1 MVYKINYFI
10 FVFLRNEMSTYTPL
24 IILAMV
30 FSVGL
35 HAQTTHVSGR
45 VTDARKRPMQGV
57 SISILDTYDGVTT
70 DSSGS
75 FRFSTTESGKWQ
87 IVVSFT
93 GFKDWAQEIELK
105 GTEVVVAVELREKA
119 DELTAVV
126 ITAGSFE
133 ASDEKRITVLKPLD
147 IVTTASANADVASA
161 LRTLPGTQQVG
172 ESAELFVRGGEG
184 YETKQFIDGMVVAN
198 PFFSTSPDLASRG
211 RFSPFLFKGTVFST
225 GGYSALYGQA
235 LSSALL
241 LESID
246 LPDRSEASASI
257 SPIFGSGQYQHL
269 AKNKKSSFGASAGY
283 TNLGLYFNLVKQR
296 PDFFKVPEVWNA
308 DVNFRIKTSSTGM
321 LKMYAAFT
329 QNRIGVRNADMDR
342 PDLKN
347 AFTVGNDNLYT
358 NMSYRDRLS
367 NRMKLNTGI
376 SLSYNI
382 DDLQQKVEDF
392 NNDPAA
398 GNLPSFI
405 RNKNFNLSNKALLV
419 QARTVFDYKLIG
431 LSALRFGAEHWYSLD
446 KTRFNQFNPIALNDH
461 YSAVFAESDIYLSN
475 KLALRTGIRGERST
489 LLNRTN
495 IAPRASLAYQFTKRA
510 QISGDYGIYYQ
521 KPQTQFLQFER
532 DLPQMRADHYILTY
546 QRINTLTTLRLQ
558 AFHKEYKQLQKTG
571 LDTNAKGSG
580 YARGIELFWR
590 DKKTLKNFDY
600 WVTYSW
606 LDTKRNY
613 LNFPYALQPNFAAN
627 HTANLVVKRFFP
639 KINTQFNLNYQFA
652 TGRPFY
658 DIAFDQGS
666 EKYFVRDQGK
676 TIPFNNL
683 SFSINY
689 LASIKK
695 AFAVVVFSISN
706 LTNSQQIFG
715 YRYSLDGANRVPVLP
730 PANQI
735 VFAGIFLSWGTD
747 RRQDAINNNL

>member
-1 MVYKINYFI
+1 MNTHT
-10 FVFLRNEMSTYTPL
+10 LLT
-24 IILAMV
+24 ILASV
-30 FSVGL
+30 FSFGL
-35 HAQTTHVSGR
+35 HAQTTLVSGR
-45 VTDARKRPMQGV
+45 VTDARNRAMQGV
-57 SISILDTYDGVTT
+57 SISLVDTYDGATT

-75 FRFSTTESGKWQ
+75 FRFSTTESGKWK
-87 IVVSFT
+87 IIASYT
-93 GFKDWAQEIELK
+93 GFKKWEQDVELNGK
-105 GTEVVVAVELREKA
+105 EVVLNIELREKP
-119 DELTAVV
+119 DELTAVI

-161 LRTLPGTQQVG
+161 MRTLPGTQQIG

-184 YETKQFIDGMVVAN
+184 YETKQYIDGMVVAN

-211 RFSPFLFKGTVFST
+211 RFSPFLFKGTLFST

-235 LSSALL
+235 LSSALI

-257 SPIFGSGQYQHL
+257 SPIFGGGQYQHL
-269 AKNKKSSFGASAGY
+269 AQNKKSSFGASAGY
-283 TNLGLYFNLVKQR
+283 TNLSLYFNLVKQR

-308 DVNFRIKTSSTGM
+308 DANFRVKTSSTGM
-321 LKMYAAFT
+321 LKMYASFT
-329 QNRIGVRNADMDR
+329 QNRIGVRNPDIDR
-342 PDLKN
+342 IDLKN

-358 NMSYRDRLS
+358 NMSYRERIS
-367 NRMKLNTGI
+367 NRMKLIAGI
-376 SLSYNI
+376 SLSYNV
-382 DDLQQKVEDF
+382 DDLQQEVLDA
-392 NNDPAA
+392 NNEPAA
-398 GNLPSFI
+398 GNLPFFI
-405 RNKNFNLSNKALLV
+405 KNKNFNLSNKGLLV
-419 QARTVFDYKLIG
+419 QARAVFDYKLIG
-431 LSALRFGAEHWYSLD
+431 LSALRFGAEHWYSRD
-446 KTRFNQFNPIALNDH
+446 RTGFNQFKPIALNDH

-475 KLALRTGIRGERST
+475 KLALRTGLRGEHSS

-571 LDTNAKGSG
+571 LDTNATGSG

-613 LNFPYALQPNFAAN
+613 LNFPYELQPNFAAN
-627 HTANLVVKRFFP
+627 HTANLVLKRFFP

-666 EKYFVRDQGK
+666 EKYIVRDEGK
-676 TIPFNNL
+676 TIPYNNL

-689 LASIKK
+689 LTSIKK
-695 AFAVVVFSISN
+695 AFAVVVLSISN

-730 PANQI
+730 PARQFI
-735 VFAGIFLSWGTD
+735 FAGVFLSWGTD

>member
-1 MVYKINYFI
+1 MHTHTFLLGFI
-10 FVFLRNEMSTYTPL
+10 MLAAHGLLAQSTL
-24 IILAMV
+24 I
-30 FSVGL
+30 
-35 HAQTTHVSGR
+35 SGK
-45 VTDARKRPMQGV
+45 VTDARSRPMQGA
-57 SISILDTYDGVTT
+57 SISLFETYDGATS

-75 FRFSTTESGKWQ
+75 FRFTTSETGKWKLQ
-87 IVVSFT
+87 VSAT
-93 GFKDWAQEIELK
+93 GYNSWEQE
-105 GTEVVVAVELREKA
+105 VELNGTPIVLSIQLKEKP

-161 LRTLPGTQQVG
+161 LKTLPGTQQVG

-235 LSSALL
+235 LSSALI

-257 SPIFGSGQYQHL
+257 SPIFGGGQYQHL
-269 AKNKKSSFGASAGY
+269 AADKKSSFGASAGY

-308 DVNFRIKTSSTGM
+308 DANFRIKTSSTGM
-321 LKMYAAFT
+321 LKMYVSFA
-329 QNRIGVRNADMDR
+329 QNRLGLRNPDIDR
-342 PDLKN
+342 TELKN
-347 AFTVGNDNLYT
+347 AFTVGNDNLYS
-358 NMSYRDRLS
+358 NISYRERVS
-367 NRMKLNTGI
+367 NRMKVKAGI
-376 SLSYNI
+376 SVSNNV
-382 DDLQQKVEDF
+382 DDLKQTVIDE
-392 NNDPAA
+392 NNTPVT
-398 GNLPSFI
+398 GNLPPAI
-405 RNKNFNLSNKALLV
+405 KNKNFSIYNKGLLA
-419 QARTVFDYKLIG
+419 QARVVFDYKLIG
-431 LSALRFGAEHWYSLD
+431 LSAMRFGAEHWFSRD
-446 KTRFNQFNPIALNDH
+446 KSRFNQFPASTLEDH
-461 YSAVFAESDIYLSN
+461 YSALFAESDIYLSN
-475 KLALRTGIRGERST
+475 KLALRTGLRGEHTS

-495 IAPRASLAYQFTKRA
+495 LAPRASLAYQFTKRA

-521 KPQTQFLQFER
+521 KPQTQFLLFDR
-532 DLPQMRADHYILTY
+532 TLPQMRADHYILTY

-571 LDTNAKGSG
+571 LDTNATGTG

-613 LNFPYALQPNFAAN
+613 LNFPYELQPNFAAN
-627 HTANLVVKRFFP
+627 HTANLVVKRFFQ
-639 KINTQFNLNYQFA
+639 KINTQFNINYQFA
-652 TGRPFY
+652 TGRPYY
-658 DIAFDQGS
+658 DITFDGNTD
-666 EKYFVRDQGK
+666 KYVLRDEGK

-683 SFSINY
+683 SFSVNY
-689 LASIKK
+689 LTNIKK

-706 LTNSQQIFG
+706 LTNSKQVFG
-715 YRYSLDGANRVPVLP
+715 YRYSLDGVNKVPVLP
-730 PANQI
+730 PARQFI
-735 VFAGIFLSWGTD
+735 FAGVFLSWGTD